1 MNERNICGPIFEV
14 IEILF
19 TTRVIIAVTSHP
31 RLGVNIAKFGF
42 FVDENLWNLSDFFF
56 FEKS

>member
-1 MNERNICGPIFEV
+1 MKGIFEV